1 MSDQTVLTKEQVGLI
16 FRGAF
21 IERDD
26 VFRLRDSHE
35 ALRAEV
41 ARLEQ
46 ESIKDFHDCETQLQ
60 QARREAQWKPIATA
74 PQDPDL
80 FFWVRP
86 RTEDEHR
93 FTDTSGNPIIA
104 HSQPRLHRGRI
115 GSWGALEIAT
125 HWRPLPPAPASVP
138 KE

>member
-1 MSDQTVLTKEQVGLI
+1 MNRQSAEDVDEAVGELEGQI
-16 FRGAF
+16 
-21 IERDD
+21 
-26 VFRLRDSHE
+26 
-35 ALRAEV
+35 
-41 ARLEQ
+41 ARL
-46 ESIKDFHDCETQLQ
+46 TAALA
-60 QARREAQWKPIATA
+60 QARREARWKPIATA

-138 KE
+138 KEQK